1 MYQTLPKNYL
11 KKLSKNYLKKYGR
24 AIASRLGADGGRAG
38 RPRGRAEPREDDVR
52 RRRARQPPG
61 GARRRGRA
69 GVDDDGAAKLD
80 AAGRGRDEIDVVDRK
95 VEDEQRNHSIY
106 IGWDPLVPAGNTTG
120 TKDPLVSTGNP
131 NRD

>member
-1 MYQTLPKNYL
+1 MAEL
-11 KKLSKNYLKKYGR
+11 
-24 AIASRLGADGGRAG
+24 ASRLGADDGRAG

-52 RRRARQPPG
+52 RRRARWPPG
-61 GARRRGRA
+61 GSRRRGRA
-69 GVDDDGAAKLD
+69 GVGNDGDAVELD

-106 IGWDPLVPAGNTTG
+106 IGRDPLVPAGNT
-120 TKDPLVSTGNP
+120 

>member
-1 MYQTLPKNYL
+1 MV
-11 KKLSKNYLKKYGR
+11 GV
-24 AIASRLGADGGRAG
+24 RAG

-52 RRRARQPPG
+52 RRRARRPPG

-69 GVDDDGAAKLD
+69 RVDDDGGSAELD

-95 VEDEQRNHSIY
+95 VEDEQRNRSIY
-106 IGWDPLVPAGNTTG
+106 IGRDSLVLADNT
-120 TKDPLVSTGNP
+120 

>member
-1 MYQTLPKNYL
+1 M
-11 KKLSKNYLKKYGR
+11 
-24 AIASRLGADGGRAG
+24 AAGRAG

-52 RRRARQPPG
+52 RRRSRRPPG

-69 GVDDDGAAKLD
+69 GVDDDGSAAELD
-80 AAGRGRDEIDVVDRK
+80 AAGRGRDDEIDVVDRK

-106 IGWDPLVPAGNTTG
+106 IGRDPLVPAGN
-120 TKDPLVSTGNP
+120 P